1 MHRILLIGALAWTP
15 ATAMAQHVYKCVSGG
30 QTSYQ
35 SSPCSD
41 GSAPVRTWD
50 HGSYAP
56 PAPQPMPA
64 SRTSRPR
71 ATSQVVGTV
80 HHERTRARTPD
91 RSPGRC
97 ESARRQREFT
107 LQAERIGKRSMKLRR
122 KLDAMVV
129 KACGTG

>member
-1 MHRILLIGALAWTP
+1 MHRILLIGVLAWTP
-15 ATAMAQHVYKCVSGG
+15 ATALAQHVYKCVSGG

-35 SSPCSD
+35 SSLCSD

-64 SRTSRPR
+64 SRTSRSR
-71 ATSQVVGTV
+71 AASQVVGTV
-80 HHERTRARTPD
+80 RREAARARTAE

-97 ESARRQREFT
+97 ESARQKREST

-122 KLDAMVV
+122 KLDAMVA
-129 KACGTG
+129 KACGG

>member
-1 MHRILLIGALAWTP
+1 
-15 ATAMAQHVYKCVSGG
+15 G

-56 PAPQPMPA
+56 PAPHPMPA
-64 SRTSRPR
+64 SRTSRSR
-71 ATSQVVGTV
+71 AASQVVGTV
-80 HHERTRARTPD
+80 RREAARARTAE

-97 ESARRQREFT
+97 ESARQKREST

-122 KLDAMVV
+122 KLDAMVA
-129 KACGTG
+129 KACGG